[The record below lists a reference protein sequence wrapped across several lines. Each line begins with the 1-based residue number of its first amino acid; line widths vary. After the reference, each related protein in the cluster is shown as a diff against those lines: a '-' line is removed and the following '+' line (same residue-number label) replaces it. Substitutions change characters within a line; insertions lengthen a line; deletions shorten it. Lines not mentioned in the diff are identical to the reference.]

1 MSLELLP
8 HWFTM
13 CWIQSSSFSYTCLI
27 KAKELS
33 TLHYLGQGE
42 DGVVPLPR
50 VGMWSE
56 DNSFRQNLNPIY
68 QFHFSMP
75 IIVVLPT
82 HKYTHTHVHNI
93 VIKKAFLLH
102 YKYFF
107 QRNFLCEYTI
117 FSKMC
122 KRGSLLHPRVCV
134 HVCLHTSI
142 SERVSVYA
150 CVCVRCFDSNFS
162 SHYHRNTDVCSHI

>member
-107 QRNFLCEYTI
+107 NVIFFVNTPFFL
-117 FSKMC
+117 
-122 KRGSLLHPRVCV
+122 RCV
-134 HVCLHTSI
+134 NVGHFYIHECLCVCLRMCEVFWQQFFLSLP
-142 SERVSVYA
+142 
-150 CVCVRCFDSNFS
+150 
-162 SHYHRNTDVCSHI
+162 